1 MLRRRLDKGLIQVYT
16 GDSKGKTTAA
26 LVQCLRAVGHGF
38 HVCFIQFLKGGAYT
52 GELFSTQRLYP
63 NFEFLQYGI
72 ACPYSALVRQGD
84 DKCHGCGKC
93 FPFMDDKDK
102 DQSEVKKMVS
112 LGFSAAE
119 QAVSSG
125 EYDIVVLDEINQ
137 AISQEFISPEDVLAL
152 LDKKQPFVEVIL
164 TGRNAHPKIMERADL
179 VTEMTPRKHPFQN
192 GISSR
197 RGIEY

>member
-1 MLRRRLDKGLIQVYT
+1 MSRPRLDRGLIQVYT

-26 LVQCLRAVGHGF
+26 LGLCLRAVGHGF

-63 NFEFLQYGI
+63 NFDFRQYGI
-72 ACPYSALVRQGD
+72 TCPYSALIRQGE

-93 FPFMDDKDK
+93 FPSKGKDN
-102 DQSEVKKMVS
+102 SEHERMTQ
-112 LGFSAAE
+112 LGFRTAE
-119 QAVSSG
+119 QAVSFG
-125 EYDIVVLDEINQ
+125 EYDLVVLDEINQ
-137 AISQEFISPEDVLAL
+137 AIYQEFLSPEDVLAL

-164 TGRNAHPKIMERADL
+164 TGRNAHQKIVERADL
-179 VTEMTPRKHPFQN
+179 VTEMTPRKHPFQK